1 MNSSNNNQI
10 NNNDIYSLHNVSNY
24 NITMNYNINEIL
36 NKLKLLII
44 EYLKLFNEKVN
55 LKNTEYNKFILIR
68 GMETVS
74 NVFNQILYYSKNMDM
89 AFYHGQKAFYFYV
102 EFIEQITDDQHTF
115 LQLNSRDASMFVYKK
130 TLFDVNN
137 EFRKNISSYKYT
149 EQFDILHTYTN
160 IMKNIISILMHNY
173 DYDYSN
179 EDKKSYLNNIIN
191 KSENIFEKINS
202 YKHNKTSFNII
213 LKFIEQ
219 LNKNISFEKYIEIIE
234 LFIKKYY
241 KGKVIEIKLQERL
254 NNFEFYEKLE
264 DTPLNFISWIF
275 S

>member
-1 MNSSNNNQI
+1 
-10 NNNDIYSLHNVSNY
+10 
-24 NITMNYNINEIL
+24 MNYNINEIL
-36 NKLKLLII
+36 NKSKLLII

-68 GMETVS
+68 GLETIS

-137 EFRKNISSYKYT
+137 EFRKNITSYKYT
-149 EQFDILHTYTN
+149 EHFDILYTYTN
-160 IMKNIISILMHNY
+160 IMKNVISFLMNNY

-202 YKHNKTSFNII
+202 YKHNKFSFNII
-213 LKFIEQ
+213 LKFIEK

-241 KGKVIEIKLQERL
+241 KGKVIEIKLEERL

-264 DTPLNFISWIF
+264 DTPSNFISWIF

>member
-1 MNSSNNNQI
+1 MRYG
-10 NNNDIYSLHNVSNY
+10 DAAPEMLFE
-24 NITMNYNINEIL
+24 NIWDEDDVKKI
-36 NKLKLLII
+36 
-44 EYLKLFNEKVN
+44 V
-55 LKNTEYNKFILIR
+55 
-68 GMETVS
+68 
-74 NVFNQILYYSKNMDM
+74 
-89 AFYHGQKAFYFYV
+89 
-102 EFIEQITDDQHTF
+102 IT
-115 LQLNSRDASMFVYKK
+115 
-130 TLFDVNN
+130 
-137 EFRKNISSYKYT
+137 
-149 EQFDILHTYTN
+149 
-160 IMKNIISILMHNY
+160 Y

>member
-1 MNSSNNNQI
+1 
-10 NNNDIYSLHNVSNY
+10 
-24 NITMNYNINEIL
+24 
-36 NKLKLLII
+36 
-44 EYLKLFNEKVN
+44 
-55 LKNTEYNKFILIR
+55 
-68 GMETVS
+68 
-74 NVFNQILYYSKNMDM
+74 
-89 AFYHGQKAFYFYV
+89 
-102 EFIEQITDDQHTF
+102 
-115 LQLNSRDASMFVYKK
+115 
-130 TLFDVNN
+130 
-137 EFRKNISSYKYT
+137 
-149 EQFDILHTYTN
+149 
-160 IMKNIISILMHNY
+160 MHNY